1 MEVINQYNRRVDHE
15 RQPRP
20 SFRLILRGQRTSRN
34 TAPFESSSHCETPHT
49 PNSVHVTMPSDNV
62 SAATR
67 LRNRLKTTDDLI
79 LLPGVYDGFS
89 ARIALG
95 VGFDGLY
102 MTGAGTSASRLG
114 LPDLGFATL
123 NDMRSHAE
131 MLASL
136 DPSVPLV
143 ADADTGY
150 GGPNQVARTVTQ
162 YAQSGVAGLHIED
175 QVQTKRCGHLTGKE
189 VVDVE
194 VFAARIKAAKLARE
208 KIGSDIV
215 VIARTD
221 ALQTHGFDEA
231 LNRLRTAI
239 AAGADVA
246 FLEGVRTEE
255 QAREA
260 CKALA
265 PTPVLLNMVEHA
277 STPSWT
283 AAQAKDIG
291 FRMMIVPFAS
301 IAPAYEAMRDSLT
314 RLKETG
320 VVGTQPDF
328 TPRKLFSIVGLDQ
341 AMEFDAA
348 AGGTSYSQVKDATN

>member
-1 MEVINQYNRRVDHE
+1 M
-15 RQPRP
+15 
-20 SFRLILRGQRTSRN
+20 S
-34 TAPFESSSHCETPHT
+34 
-49 PNSVHVTMPSDNV
+49 SDNKSAPI

-67 LRNRLKTTDDLI
+67 LRRRLEETDDLI

-89 ARIALG
+89 ARIALE

-114 LPDLGFATL
+114 LPDLGYATL

-131 MLASL
+131 MLVNL
-136 DPSVPLV
+136 DTSVPLV
-143 ADADTGY
+143 ADADAGY

-189 VVDVE
+189 VVDVD
-194 VFAARIKAAKLARE
+194 VFASRIKAAKLARE
-208 KIGSDIV
+208 RIGSDIV

-231 LNRLRTAI
+231 MARLKAAV

-246 FLEGVRTEE
+246 FLEGVRSEE

-260 CKALA
+260 CKALS

-291 FRMMIVPFAS
+291 YRMMIVPFAA
-301 IAPAYEAMRDSLT
+301 IAPAYEAIRDSLV

-320 VVGTQPDF
+320 EVGTKPDF
-328 TPRKLFSIVGLDQ
+328 TPRKLFSIVGLTE
-341 AMEFDAA
+341 AMDFDAA
-348 AGGTSYSQVKDATN
+348 AGGKAYSQVKDATD

>member
-1 MEVINQYNRRVDHE
+1 
-15 RQPRP
+15 
-20 SFRLILRGQRTSRN
+20 
-34 TAPFESSSHCETPHT
+34 
-49 PNSVHVTMPSDNV
+49 MPSDNI

-67 LRNRLKTTDDLI
+67 LRNRLKATDDLI

-231 LNRLRTAI
+231 LRRLRAAV

-301 IAPAYEAMRDSLT
+301 IAPAYEAIRDSLT

-328 TPRKLFSIVGLDQ
+328 TSRKLFSIVGLDQ